1 MRFAGFIAGCVIAL
15 PSSLAAQ
22 TPDSTTAYPA
32 DVCPSC
38 AGWNAPQ
45 APLRIFGNSWYVGTR
60 GLAAI
65 LITSNE
71 GHVLIDGGLPES
83 APQIV
88 ESIAAL
94 GFRIEDVKLL
104 LNSHAHYDH
113 AGGIAAL
120 QRASGAAVAASA
132 SAARVLERG
141 NSGRDDPQ
149 FGLLLPFPA
158 VADVAVVAD
167 GDTLRVGPLAI
178 TAHFTPGH
186 TPGGTTWSW
195 RSCEG
200 ERCVSIVY
208 ADSQTPVSADD
219 FHFTRSVTYPSA
231 IADFQRGFA
240 VLEGLSCDVLITP
253 HPGASSLWQRVDAR
267 DAGNPEALID
277 GDACKR
283 YATAARERLA
293 GRVAA
298 EQEAR

>member
-22 TPDSTTAYPA
+22 TTDSTTAYPA

-45 APLRIFGNSWYVGTR
+45 APLRIFGNTWYVGTR
-60 GLAAI
+60 GLAAV
-65 LITSNE
+65 LITSSE

-83 APQIV
+83 ASQIV
-88 ESIAAL
+88 SSIAAL

-132 SAARVLERG
+132 AAAPVLESG

-149 FGLLLPFPA
+149 YGLLLPFPA

-167 GDTLRVGPLAI
+167 GDTLRVGPLVL
-178 TAHFTPGH
+178 TAHLTPGH

-195 RSCEG
+195 KSCER

-219 FHFTRSVTYPSA
+219 FYFTRSVTYPSA
-231 IADFQRGFA
+231 IADFERGFT
-240 VLEGLSCDVLITP
+240 VLEGLACDILVTP
-253 HPGASSLWQRVDAR
+253 HPGASSLWQRVAAR
-267 DAGNPEALID
+267 DAGNPDALID
-277 GDACKR
+277 GDACNG

-293 GRVAA
+293 KRVAA